1 MKFAIQPGHGVR
13 QYTHMVWD
21 ATENKNLC
29 AFVDGVFE
37 TEDKAVIEKLIALG
51 YESELIEGEPEPDD
65 EEELKALRAQAKEL
79 GIKSSHLMGI
89 DRLREEIA
97 ALEK

>member
-1 MKFAIQPGHGVR
+1 MKFTIQPGHGVR

-29 AFVDGVFE
+29 AFVDGEFE
-37 TEDKAVIEKLIALG
+37 TEDKTVIEKLIALG
-51 YESELIEGEPEPDD
+51 YDSEVPAAVHNED
-65 EEELKALRAQAKEL
+65 EEAIRAQAKEL
-79 GIKSSHLMGI
+79 GVASWHVKKIETLKK
-89 DRLREEIA
+89 EIA